1 MNQFPK
7 TLVEALDNNQDASK
21 TITYISSKDNERQV
35 SYPALKKRA
44 LGLLHHIQQKGASEG
59 NELIIHLAENEQFID
74 AFWACQYGGIVAVP
88 LAIGTSD
95 GHREKVFN
103 VFEKLNTPYIAT
115 TRKALQR
122 LKVFA
127 EEHGKESIY
136 KVIEQKALMLDKIE
150 TFDTL
155 GALADINPEQTAFI
169 QFSSGSTGD
178 PKGVVLTHKNL
189 VTNLYGIIE
198 CSAFDYRD
206 SFFSWM
212 PLTHDLGIIGFHL
225 TPLFVNINQYIMP
238 TDLFVRRPALWLEKA
253 SEKKATI
260 LSSPN
265 FGYKHVLKR
274 FKPENQVN
282 LDLSHVRLLFNGAEP
297 ISADLCREF
306 SAVMK
311 PFGLAETAMFTVYG
325 LAEACLVVSFPKLAQ
340 PLSTLHV
347 LRSSLVEGQPA
358 QVVSEASDQ
367 SIELVRL
374 GTPIIGT
381 QMIIADSSGQAVAD
395 NVIGR
400 VLIKGE
406 NVTKGYYH
414 APELNEKLIN
424 DEGWLDTGDQGLL
437 NEGQLVITGRTKDLI
452 IVNGQNYYAPD
463 LESVC
468 EHVDGIELGK
478 VVVCGIRNVEDALD
492 ELVVFVLY
500 RGELENFY
508 QTTIE
513 VRRQLNEKSGL
524 DVAHVLP
531 IKKVPKTTSGKVQRF
546 ALAEQFEAGAFNEI
560 IAALT
565 ELSETQSTEFIAAGS
580 SIERILLDICH
591 SVVADQKI
599 SLKDNIFEMGTSS
612 LKLAQIHEKI
622 DEEYPEVVELT
633 DFFDYPTIEQL
644 AGFIAHK
651 TTP

>member
-1 MNQFPK
+1 MNEFPK
-7 TLVEALDNNQDASK
+7 TLVEALDKNQDASK
-21 TITYISSKDNERQV
+21 TITYINGKDSERQV
-35 SYPALKKRA
+35 SYPDLKQRA

-59 NELIIHLAENEQFID
+59 DELIIHLAENEQFID
-74 AFWACQYGGIVAVP
+74 TFWACQYGGIVAVP

-95 GHREKVFN
+95 GHRQKVFN
-103 VFEKLNTPYIAT
+103 VFEKLEAPYIAT
-115 TRKALQR
+115 SRKALQR
-122 LKVFA
+122 IKVYA
-127 EEHGKESIY
+127 EEQGKEPIY
-136 KVIEQKALMLDKIE
+136 DEIQRKAVMLDRIE
-150 TFDTL
+150 GFDTL
-155 GALADINPEQTAFI
+155 GQCANIEPEQVAFI

-198 CSAFDYRD
+198 CSAFDERD

-225 TPLFVNINQYIMP
+225 TPLFVNIDQFMMP
-238 TDLFVRRPALWLEKA
+238 TELFVRRPSLWLEKA
-253 SEKKATI
+253 SEKKATT

-274 FKPENQVN
+274 FKPENQKG
-282 LDLSHVRLLFNGAEP
+282 LDLSHIRLMFNGAEP

-306 SAVMK
+306 NAVMK

-325 LAEACLVVSFPKLAQ
+325 LAEACLVVSFPQLAQ
-340 PLSTLHV
+340 PLSTIHV
-347 LRSSLVEGQPA
+347 LRRSLIEGQPA
-358 QVVSEASDQ
+358 EIVSQACEQ

-374 GTPIIGT
+374 GRAITGT
-381 QMIIADSSGQAVAD
+381 DMAIFDSEGSPVSE
-395 NVIGR
+395 NIIGR
-400 VLIKGE
+400 VFIKGD
-406 NVTKGYYH
+406 NVTSGYYQDP
-414 APELNEKLIN
+414 ALNEKLISA
-424 DEGWLDTGDQGLL
+424 DGWLDTGDQGLI

-478 VVVCGIRNVEDALD
+478 VIVCGIRNTVEALD

-500 RGELENFY
+500 RGNLDEFY
-508 QTTIE
+508 QTTIA

-524 DVAHVLP
+524 DVTHVLP

-546 ALAEQFEAGAFNEI
+546 ALAEQFVDGEFNEI

-580 SIERILLDICH
+580 PIERTLLEICH

-599 SLKDNIFEMGTSS
+599 SLNDNIFEMGTSS

-622 DEEYPEVVELT
+622 DEMYPDVVELT
-633 DFFDYPTIEQL
+633 DFFDYPTIEEL
-644 AGFIAHK
+644 AGFISK
-651 TTP
+651 KIES

>member
-1 MNQFPK
+1 MNEFPN
-7 TLVEALDNNQDASK
+7 TLVDALDRNKDASK
-21 TITYISSKDNERQV
+21 KITYINGKDSERQV
-35 SYPALKKRA
+35 SYPDLRQRA

-59 NELIIHLAENEQFID
+59 DELIIHLAENEQFID
-74 AFWACQYGGIVAVP
+74 TFWACQYGGIVAVP

-95 GHREKVFN
+95 GHRQKVFN
-103 VFEKLNTPYIAT
+103 VFEKLDTPYIAT
-115 TRKALQR
+115 SRKALQR
-122 LKVFA
+122 LKVYA
-127 EEHGKESIY
+127 EEQGKESIY
-136 KVIEQKALMLDKIE
+136 DEIQQKAVMLDRIE
-150 TFDTL
+150 EFDTL
-155 GALADINPEQTAFI
+155 GEIANIEPEQTAFI

-189 VTNLYGIIE
+189 ITNLYGIIE
-198 CSAFDYRD
+198 CSAFDEKD

-225 TPLFVNINQYIMP
+225 TPLFVNIDQFMMP
-238 TDLFVRRPALWLEKA
+238 TELFVRRPSLWLEKA

-274 FKPENQVN
+274 FKPENQQA

-306 SAVMK
+306 NAVME
-311 PFGLAETAMFTVYG
+311 PFGLPPTAMFTVYG
-325 LAEACLVVSFPKLAQ
+325 LAEACLVVSFPALAQ
-340 PLSTLHV
+340 PLSTIHV
-347 LRSSLVEGQPA
+347 LRHSLIEGQPGEL
-358 QVVSEASDQ
+358 VSQATNQ
-367 SIELVRL
+367 SVELVRL
-374 GTPIIGT
+374 GYAITGT
-381 QMIIADSSGQAVAD
+381 EMTIVDANGKPVAE

-400 VLIKGE
+400 VLIKGD

-414 APELNEKLIN
+414 QTALNKELISA
-424 DEGWLDTGDQGLL
+424 DGWLNTGDQGLI
-437 NEGQLVITGRTKDLI
+437 NDGQLVITGRTKDLI

-468 EHVDGIELGK
+468 EHVAGIELGK
-478 VVVCGIRNVEDALD
+478 VIVCGFRNEDEGTD

-500 RGELENFY
+500 RGELEDFY
-508 QTTIE
+508 QTTID

-524 DVAHVLP
+524 DVAYVLP

-546 ALAEQFEAGAFNEI
+546 ALAEQFMQGDFNEI

-565 ELSETQSTEFIAAGS
+565 ELSETSATEFVAAGS
-580 SIERILLDICH
+580 SVERTLLEVCH

-599 SLKDNIFEMGTSS
+599 NLNDNIFEMGTSS

-622 DEEYPEVVELT
+622 DEAYPDVVELT
-633 DFFDYPTIEQL
+633 DFFDYPTIEEL
-644 AGFIAHK
+644 AGFIAK
-651 TTP
+651 KLSA

>member
-1 MNQFPK
+1 MNNFPK
-7 TLVEALDNNQDASK
+7 TLVEALDKNQDSSK
-21 TITYISSKDNERQV
+21 TITYISSKDLEREV
-35 SYPALKKRA
+35 SYPDLKLRA
-44 LGLLHHIQQKGASEG
+44 LGLLNHFHLKGAKEG
-59 NELIIHLAENEQFID
+59 DELIIHLAENEQFID
-74 AFWACQYGGIVAVP
+74 TFWACQYGGIVAVP

-95 GHREKVFN
+95 GHRQKVFN
-103 VFEKLNTPYIAT
+103 VFEKLESPYIAT

-122 LKVFA
+122 LKVYA
-127 EEHGKESIY
+127 EEQGKESIFEQINH
-136 KVIEQKALMLDKIE
+136 KAVILDRIE
-150 TFDTL
+150 TIDVL
-155 GALADINPEQTAFI
+155 AEPADIKPEQTAFI

-198 CSAFDYRD
+198 CSAFDERD

-225 TPLFVNINQYIMP
+225 TPLFVNINQYMMP
-238 TDLFVRRPALWLEKA
+238 TDLFVRRPALWLEKS
-253 SEKKATI
+253 SEKKATT

-274 FKPENQVN
+274 FKPENQDG

-306 SAVMK
+306 NAAMK

-325 LAEACLVVSFPKLAQ
+325 LAEACLAVTFPALAQ
-340 PLSTLHV
+340 PLSTIHV
-347 LRSSLVEGQPA
+347 LRSSLVEGLPA
-358 QVVSEASDQ
+358 IIIPEASDQ

-374 GTPIIGT
+374 GTAITGT
-381 QMIIADSSGQAVAD
+381 QMLIADSKGQVVAE

-406 NVTKGYYH
+406 NVTKGYYQE
-414 APELNEKLIN
+414 AGLNEKLISA
-424 DEGWLDTGDQGLL
+424 DGWLDTGDQGLI

-468 EHVDGIELGK
+468 EYVDGIELGK
-478 VVVCGIRNVEDALD
+478 VVVCGIRNTKDALD

-500 RGELENFY
+500 RGELEDFY
-508 QTTIE
+508 QITIE

-546 ALAEQFEAGAFNEI
+546 ALAEQFENGEFSEV

-599 SLKDNIFEMGTSS
+599 TLKDNIFEMGTSS

-622 DEEYPEVVELT
+622 DETYPDIVELT
-633 DFFDYPTIEQL
+633 DFFDYPTIEEL
-644 AGFIAHK
+644 AGFIAQK
-651 TTP
+651 TDL

>member
-1 MNQFPK
+1 MNEFPN
-7 TLVEALDNNQDASK
+7 TLVDALDRNKDASK
-21 TITYISSKDNERQV
+21 KITYINGKDSERQV
-35 SYPALKKRA
+35 SYPDLRQRA

-59 NELIIHLAENEQFID
+59 DELIIHLAENEQFID
-74 AFWACQYGGIVAVP
+74 TFWACQYGGIVAVP

-95 GHREKVFN
+95 GHRQKVFN
-103 VFEKLNTPYIAT
+103 VFEKLDTPYIAT
-115 TRKALQR
+115 SRKALQR

-127 EEHGKESIY
+127 EEQGKESIY
-136 KVIEQKALMLDKIE
+136 DEIQQKAVMLDRIE
-150 TFDTL
+150 EFDTL
-155 GALADINPEQTAFI
+155 GEIANIEPEQTAFI

-189 VTNLYGIIE
+189 ITNLYGIIE
-198 CSAFDYRD
+198 CSAFDEKD

-225 TPLFVNINQYIMP
+225 TPLFVNIDQFMMP
-238 TDLFVRRPALWLEKA
+238 TELFVRRPSLWLEKA

-274 FKPENQVN
+274 FKPESQQA

-306 SAVMK
+306 NAVME
-311 PFGLAETAMFTVYG
+311 PFGLSPTAMFTVYG
-325 LAEACLVVSFPKLAQ
+325 LAEACLVVSFPALAQ
-340 PLSTLHV
+340 PLSTIHV
-347 LRSSLVEGQPA
+347 LRHSLIEGQPGEL
-358 QVVSEASDQ
+358 VSQATNQ
-367 SIELVRL
+367 SVELVRL
-374 GTPIIGT
+374 GYAITGT
-381 QMIIADSSGQAVAD
+381 EMTIVDANGKPVAE

-400 VLIKGE
+400 VLIKGD

-414 APELNEKLIN
+414 QTALNKELISA
-424 DEGWLDTGDQGLL
+424 DGWLNTGDQGLI
-437 NEGQLVITGRTKDLI
+437 NDGQLVITGRTKDLI

-468 EHVDGIELGK
+468 EHVAGIELGK
-478 VVVCGIRNVEDALD
+478 VIVCGFRNEDEGTD

-500 RGELENFY
+500 RGELEDFY
-508 QTTIE
+508 QTTID

-546 ALAEQFEAGAFNEI
+546 ALAEQFMQGDFNEI

-565 ELSETQSTEFIAAGS
+565 ELSETSATEFVAAGS
-580 SIERILLDICH
+580 SVERTLLEVCH

-599 SLKDNIFEMGTSS
+599 NLNDNIFEMGTSS

-622 DEEYPEVVELT
+622 DEAYPDVVELT
-633 DFFDYPTIEQL
+633 DFFDYPTIEEL
-644 AGFIAHK
+644 AGFIAK
-651 TTP
+651 RLSA

>member
-1 MNQFPK
+1 MNEFPK
-7 TLVEALDNNQDASK
+7 TLVEALDKNQDASK
-21 TITYISSKDNERQV
+21 SITYISGKDSERQV
-35 SYPALKKRA
+35 SYPDLKKRA

-59 NELIIHLAENEQFID
+59 DELIIHLAENEQFID
-74 AFWACQYGGIVAVP
+74 TFWACQYGGIVAVP

-95 GHREKVFN
+95 GHRQKVFN
-103 VFEKLNTPYIAT
+103 VFEKLEAPYIAT
-115 TRKALQR
+115 SRKALQR
-122 LKVFA
+122 LKVYA
-127 EEHGKESIY
+127 EEQGKESIY
-136 KVIEQKALMLDKIE
+136 DAIQRKAVMLDRIE
-150 TFDTL
+150 EFDTL
-155 GALADINPEQTAFI
+155 GQCATIEPEQIAFI

-198 CSAFDYRD
+198 CSAFDERD

-225 TPLFVNINQYIMP
+225 TPLFVNIDQFMMP
-238 TDLFVRRPALWLEKA
+238 TELFVRRPSLWLEKS

-274 FKPENQVN
+274 FKPENKN
-282 LDLSHVRLLFNGAEP
+282 ELDLSHVRLIFNGAEP
-297 ISADLCREF
+297 ISAELCREF
-306 SAVMK
+306 NAVMK
-311 PFGLAETAMFTVYG
+311 PFGLVETTMFTVYG
-325 LAEACLVVSFPKLAQ
+325 LAEACLAVSFPKLAQ
-340 PLSTLHV
+340 PLSTIHV

-358 QVVSEASDQ
+358 DIVSEACEQ

-374 GTPIIGT
+374 GYAITGT
-381 QMIIADSSGQAVAD
+381 DMAIVDNDGNSVAE
-395 NVIGR
+395 NIIGR
-400 VLIKGE
+400 VFIKGD
-406 NVTKGYYH
+406 NVTNGYYH
-414 APELNEKLIN
+414 DAALNEKLIST
-424 DEGWLDTGDQGLL
+424 DGWLDTGDQGLI
-437 NEGQLVITGRTKDLI
+437 NKGQLVITGRTKDLI

-478 VVVCGIRNVEDALD
+478 VIVCGIRNAVEALD

-500 RGELENFY
+500 RGELEGFY
-508 QTTIE
+508 QTTID

-546 ALAEQFEAGAFNEI
+546 ALAEQFLQGEFDEI

-565 ELSETQSTEFIAAGS
+565 ELSETCSTEFIAAGS
-580 SIERILLDICH
+580 SVERTLLEICH

-599 SLKDNIFEMGTSS
+599 SLNDNIFEIGTSS

-622 DEEYPEVVELT
+622 DEMYPDVVELT
-633 DFFDYPTIEQL
+633 DFFDYPTIEEL
-644 AGFIAHK
+644 AGFIAQK
-651 TTP
+651 TES